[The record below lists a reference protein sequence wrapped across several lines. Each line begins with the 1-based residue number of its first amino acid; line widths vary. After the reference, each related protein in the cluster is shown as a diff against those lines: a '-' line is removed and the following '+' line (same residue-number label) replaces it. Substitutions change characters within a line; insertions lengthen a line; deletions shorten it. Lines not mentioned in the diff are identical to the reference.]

1 MNDLTIVII
10 TKNEELNI
18 EKCVQSLRSIASR
31 IVIVDSYS
39 TDRTKDICLKLGL
52 DFFEHEFKDHASQL
66 NWAFENTNIS
76 TEWTMRMDADEEL
89 TEELRN
95 EINIRLGQL
104 PKNVNGIVL
113 KRRVYFMSK
122 WIRHGDVYPQCLLRI
137 FRTGT
142 AICEQKLMDE
152 HILLLRGDTVTF
164 KYDFIDDNTKNLEW
178 WTQKHNWYSDKEVM
192 EYLLDRQQAEKSKQ
206 ELKPSLFKGQ
216 AERKR
221 WLKYLVYYRTPL
233 FTRPVLYFFYR
244 YFLKL
249 GFLDGREGLIFHFL
263 QGFWYRFLIDAKIYE
278 YKKLNKDIKAESNGS
293 NEIYE
298 KHNKVRSL

>member
-1 MNDLTIVII
+1 MNNLTVVII

-18 EKCVQSLRSIASR
+18 EKCVLSIRGIASR

-39 TDRTKDICLKLGL
+39 TDRTKKICQNLGL
-52 DFFEHEFKDHASQL
+52 DFYEHEFKDHASQL

-89 TEELRN
+89 TKELLN
-95 EINIRLGQL
+95 EINTRLEQL
-104 PKNVNGIVL
+104 PKEVNGVIL
-113 KRRVYFMSK
+113 KRRVYFMGK
-122 WIRHGDVYPQCLLRI
+122 WIRHGGVYPQCLLRI

-152 HILLLRGDTVTF
+152 HIILLKGKAITF
-164 KYDFIDDNTKNLEW
+164 KYDFIDNNTKNLEW
-178 WTQKHNWYSDKEVM
+178 WTQKHNWYSNKELM
-192 EYLLDRQQAEKSKQ
+192 EYLLDRQKAEKSEQ

-221 WLKYLVYYRTPL
+221 WLKYLIYYRAPL

-244 YFLKL
+244 FFFKL
-249 GFLDGREGLIFHFL
+249 GFLDGKQGIIFHFL

-278 YKKLNKDIKAESNGS
+278 YNLSNNTESNGS
-293 NEIYE
+293 KKLYE
-298 KHNKVRSL
+298 EHNKVGSL